1 MCYSVESSAKTT
13 LISLIAVIVL
23 LQSNV
28 THFKWIALSLVGWC
42 VMQFNELLLWLTNPR
57 KECTDANKFIT
68 LVLTPLVILLQSLG
82 TVLGSFFVKPWKECS
97 QNRKLFIVV
106 YSLVVTFG
114 LLFLFFRKI
123 EKTCT
128 VVTKSG
134 HLHWFLTKYIPSTS
148 TDYDYNYLM
157 IYSIW
162 LIVTLIPFLLWDVS
176 YKIIIVLC
184 IIPIVGF
191 FYGIKTDSAASIWC
205 HYSSYTSIVGLII
218 YGLYKFNIYN
228 ILK

>member
-97 QNRKLFIVV
+97 ENRKLFIVV

-134 HLHWFLTKYIPSTS
+134 HLHWLLTKYIPSTS
-148 TDYDYNYLM
+148 TDYDYKYLM
-157 IYSIW
+157 LYSIW
-162 LIVTLIPFLLWDVS
+162 FIVTLIPFLLWDVS

-184 IIPIVGF
+184 IMPIVGF
-191 FYGIKTDSAASIWC
+191 FYGLKTDSAASIWC

>member
-1 MCYSVESSAKTT
+1 VESSAKTT

-97 QNRKLFIVV
+97 ENRKLFIVV

-134 HLHWFLTKYIPSTS
+134 HLHWLLTKYIPSTS
-148 TDYDYNYLM
+148 TDYDYKYLM
-157 IYSIW
+157 LYSIW
-162 LIVTLIPFLLWDVS
+162 FIVTLIPFLLWDVS

-184 IIPIVGF
+184 IMPIVGF
-191 FYGIKTDSAASIWC
+191 FYGLKTDSAASIWC

>member
-13 LISLIAVIVL
+13 LISLITVIVL
-23 LQSNV
+23 LESNV

-68 LVLTPLVILLQSLG
+68 LALTPLVVLLQSLG

-97 QNRKLFIVV
+97 ENRKLFIVV

-134 HLHWFLTKYIPSTS
+134 HLHWLLTKYIPSTS
-148 TDYDYNYLM
+148 TDYDYKYLM
-157 IYSIW
+157 LYSIW
-162 LIVTLIPFLLWDVS
+162 FIVTLIPFLLWDVS

-184 IIPIVGF
+184 IMPIVGF
-191 FYGIKTDSAASIWC
+191 FYGLKTDSAASIWC